1 MLHLQ
6 GDIQRPTYQGMAPG
20 NGHYYPAL
28 IEKTKMGGYGYDPE
42 IGDMRGIFYA
52 KGPGKKLHK

>member
-1 MLHLQ
+1 
-6 GDIQRPTYQGMAPG
+6 MAPG

-52 KGPGKKLHK
+52 KGPGKKLYKQKFSR